1 MLCLCYNK
9 EKGMF
14 TAENDVVK
22 ANEIIVESH
31 NENGFKTIHEMVS
44 EENFHIVIFS
54 NFGYGKASYLSLQ
67 LYTTYEKIG
76 KNYFLNFDDSLHS
89 HRGMRRDSVMS
100 FFFDPESQDKWNR
113 LFNLIIEV
121 YNSRNRLSYYGS
133 PIYVANVCLLL
144 RDNANN
150 SRDGFLL
157 ERSDGFSNLSSRCKD
172 LLDGINHSG
181 FKSDDLYLGSFIN
194 YKKHLEEKSAMY
206 VTAAKRWLE
215 ANNCAHEHKYK
226 DVRIL
231 ANEVSKNNKQ
241 LEEELSPLHIRKIDL
256 CTHLVQVKDDI
267 WYGQYTDIEITES
280 DSSRVGK
287 WIFVDNST
295 DKYISIDLEHDGK
308 KYDCFESLLPSKS
321 SDRVMFTVS
330 PDNKEY
336 NVVEFENSELKPV
349 ELDTNYDKV
358 FGFSHNLAMVQKDG
372 KYGIINA
379 NGEVILEPEYSYM
392 EDFYRDWKDVIR
404 VDKDDIIMQQ
414 DLNTLLDNN
423 TEKESKNTELQLG
436 AVIPMPITEVSCVN
450 FKRFEE
456 LENLPIKQ
464 VNFIVGANNAGKS
477 TYIELIHLLM
487 HIIPMLKDGVDSFDQ
502 YLQTIVGKTD
512 SFKEIWWKQ
521 GMNEY
526 AIDDKDTLVCD
537 YDVYGDIVNRKHLDK
552 PIEVSMT
559 IDKII
564 IRFSLHNKDNEKCFV
579 EIKNS
584 ENMGITL
591 KSGSVTLSEEFRA
604 VTNIHKESDDNETSP
619 YEINDNETSPYKINV
634 KGTSLDE
641 IRAEIKAISEK
652 NIRDLNADAQ
662 ENVLGV
668 IDKFFTDVRT
678 AISAATEVKHI
689 GVWEG
694 KINIPYCR
702 DFFDSEGD
710 TSRKAIKSFVK
721 KNSPKSTGDDIENM
735 TTNIV
740 AARDKHVIPFIN
752 RWIKKFELGDSF
764 SLQRGFGDPK
774 IQFHIK
780 RNGIKL
786 RDKEVA
792 EKRSYYKE
800 IIRKNL
806 FYIEDKLS
814 IYDGDPIKTIYID
827 GEKDVNKEGT
837 GTKHLIS
844 LIFTFA
850 RIMLENI
857 VRDRTLPVILV
868 EEPEQNLHP
877 KWQSLLMDFFWDI
890 TRVQERI
897 LKEYGMSKGTEKRKL
912 QLIVETHSEYLIR
925 KSQVYVKTFC
935 ESFGMLEDCPFTTLY
950 FSQNIVPYDMA
961 YTESGRFKNSFGAGF
976 FDEAARLSFTVGGL

>member
-1 MLCLCYNK
+1 
-9 EKGMF
+9 MF
-14 TAENDVVK
+14 TAEKDVVK

-31 NENGFKTIHEMVS
+31 NKNGFKTIQGKVS
-44 EENFHIVIFS
+44 EGNFHIVIFS

-89 HRGMRRDSVMS
+89 HRGMRHDSVMS

-121 YNSRNRLSYYGS
+121 YNNRERLSYYGS
-133 PIYVANVCLLL
+133 PTYVANVCLLL

-150 SRDGFLL
+150 SRDGFEKLL
-157 ERSDGFSNLSSRCKD
+157 EHSDGFSNLSSRCKD
-172 LLDGINHSG
+172 LLDGISHSG
-181 FKSDDLYLGSFIN
+181 FKSADLYLGSFIN

-231 ANEVSKNNKQ
+231 ANEVSKFNKQ
-241 LEEELSPLHIRKIDL
+241 LEEELSSLHIREIDL

-336 NVVEFENSELKPV
+336 YVVEFENSELKPV
-349 ELDTNYDKV
+349 ELDTHYDKV
-358 FGFSHNLAMVQKDG
+358 FGFSHNIAMVQKDG

-379 NGEVILEPEYSYM
+379 NGEVVLKSVCSYI
-392 EDFYRDWKDVIR
+392 EDFYREWKDVIR
-404 VDKDDIIMQQ
+404 VDKDDTIMQQ
-414 DLNTLLDNN
+414 NLNTLLDNT
-423 TEKESKNTELQLG
+423 TEKEIKNTEHQLG
-436 AVIPMPITEVSCVN
+436 AVIPMPIKEVSCVN
-450 FKRFEE
+450 FKRFEK
-456 LENLPIKQ
+456 LENLPIRQ

-477 TYIELIHLLM
+477 TYIELIQLLM
-487 HIIPMLKDGVDSFDQ
+487 HIIPMLKDGVESIEQ
-502 YLQTIVGKTD
+502 YLQAIVGRSD

-521 GMNEY
+521 GKNEY
-526 AIDDKDTLVCD
+526 AIDDKDTLICD
-537 YDVYGDIVNRKHLDK
+537 FDVYGNIVNRKHPDK

-559 IDKII
+559 IGEII

-584 ENMGITL
+584 ENIGIIL
-591 KSGSVTLSEEFRA
+591 KSKSVILSEEFQA

-619 YEINDNETSPYKINV
+619 YEINNNETSPYKINV

-710 TSRKAIKSFVK
+710 KSRKAIKSFVK

-752 RWIKKFELGDSF
+752 RWIKKFELGNSF
-764 SLQRGFGDPK
+764 SLQHGFGDPRIK
-774 IQFHIK
+774 FHIE
-780 RNGIKL
+780 RNGKVVSN
-786 RDKEVA
+786 KEVA

-806 FYIEDKLS
+806 FYIDDKLS

-877 KWQSLLMDFFWDI
+877 KWQSLLTDFFWDI
-890 TRVQERI
+890 TRVQKRV
-897 LKEYGMSKGTEKRKL
+897 LKSCNKCKNDDVREV
-912 QLIVETHSEYLIR
+912 QIIIETHSEYIIR
-925 KSQVYVKTFC
+925 RSQMYVKTFC
-935 ESFGMLEDCPFTTLY
+935 ESFGELEESPFSTFY
-950 FSQNIVPYDMA
+950 FPTAKDEAPYDME
-961 YTESGRFKNSFGAGF
+961 YMESGHFKHEFGQGF
-976 FDEAARLSFTVGGL
+976 FDEAARLSFDISSL